1 MKLIDVVSARKIIET
16 KATEKVEFNLAY
28 KFAKLI
34 KLTND
39 DEEFYNKSQR
49 EIFEQYAK
57 RDDKGNILP
66 DENGRYQFDTDKVAT
81 VESELRKLAT
91 TEVTIPESL
100 KFTVEELTPLKFS
113 VEEVMSFS
121 TLIKDNN
128 DEK

>member
-1 MKLIDVVSARKIIET
+1 MKLIDVISARKIIET
-16 KATEKVEFNLAY
+16 KATEKVDFSLAY
-28 KFAKLI
+28 KFTKLI
-34 KLTND
+34 RLTND

-57 RDDKGNILP
+57 RDDEGNVVP
-66 DENGRYQFDTDKVAT
+66 DENGRYQFDTDKVVT

-91 TEVTIPESL
+91 TEVEIPESL

-113 VEEVMSFS
+113 VEEVMAFAS
-121 TLIKDNN
+121 LIKDND